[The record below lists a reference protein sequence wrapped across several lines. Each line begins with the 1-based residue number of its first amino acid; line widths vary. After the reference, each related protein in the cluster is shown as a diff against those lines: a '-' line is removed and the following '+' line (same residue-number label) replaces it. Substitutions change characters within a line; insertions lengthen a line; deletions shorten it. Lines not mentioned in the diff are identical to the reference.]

1 MCLVAVES
9 LTSRWMKGVILSTA
23 AAAAI
28 YLATVLWA
36 GRAEVGAAVRM
47 VNADILI
54 AVLALSTLNYGLRFV
69 RWHYYLRTLGSAIRL
84 RENLRIYLA
93 GFALT
98 TTPGKAGEMA
108 RSLWLK
114 PYGVSATSSLAAF
127 LTERLQD
134 FLAMLV
140 LSSIGLSLYHR
151 AKWLLLMSLG
161 LVLVA
166 FIVLYAS
173 SVADSAL
180 KFLGARSERLVG
192 LAKRVSEILLLM
204 RRCLTPGRF
213 AFGFSIGLLAWGAES
228 LSFFLLMQ
236 ALGSP
241 LKPAAA
247 VFIYAFSM
255 LAGAVSFLP
264 GGLGGSEASMILL
277 LRLSNVPLPLAVSA
291 TLLIRLA
298 TLWYAVAIGIVALL
312 VGTRLPSKASAVPTQ
327 PDIV

>member
-1 MCLVAVES
+1 M
-9 LTSRWMKGVILSTA
+9 RGVVLSTA

-36 GRAEVGAAVRM
+36 GRAEVGAALRM
-47 VNADILI
+47 VSAGILS

-69 RWHYYLRTLGSAIRL
+69 RWHYYLKTLGSAIRL

-140 LSSIGLSLYHR
+140 LSSIGVSLYHR
-151 AKWLLLMSLG
+151 GIWLLLTSLG
-161 LVLVA
+161 LVLFA
-166 FIVLYAS
+166 FTVLYAS
-173 SVADSAL
+173 SAAESVL
-180 KFLGARSERLVG
+180 RFLAARSERLAG
-192 LAKRVSEILLLM
+192 LAERLTEILMLM

-213 AFGFSIGLLAWGAES
+213 ACGFLIGLCAWGAES

-241 LKPAAA
+241 LKLPAA

-277 LRLSNVPLPLAVSA
+277 LRWASVPLPVAVSA

-312 VGTRLPSKASAVPTQ
+312 LGTRLPSKASAVPTQ
-327 PDIV
+327 PNII